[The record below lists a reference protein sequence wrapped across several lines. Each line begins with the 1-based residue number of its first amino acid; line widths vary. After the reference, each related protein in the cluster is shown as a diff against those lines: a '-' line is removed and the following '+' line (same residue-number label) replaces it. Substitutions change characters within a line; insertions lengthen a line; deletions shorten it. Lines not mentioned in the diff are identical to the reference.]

1 MFLGKYHTT
10 IDSHNRLAPPPGH
23 EGLFGEVAFLTQ
35 GFEKNLM
42 MLTDEAF
49 SGILAHIKTLNIADP
64 ITRLLLRLFL
74 GNTVEMQTET
84 TGQLSIP
91 DSLKD
96 FAGLIDEVL
105 LVGQGDYLEIWSP
118 ESWKKQEQRIQDA
131 ESNANRFS
139 VLNIATR

>member
-10 IDSHNRLAPPPGH
+10 IDSHNRLAPPPRQDD
-23 EGLFGEVAFLTQ
+23 LFSEVAFLTQ
-35 GFEKNLM
+35 GFDKNLM

-74 GNTVEMQTET
+74 GNTVEIQTEK

-91 DSLKD
+91 DNLKD

-118 ESWKKQEQRIQDA
+118 ESWGKQEQRIQDA